1 MILEKATE
9 GSPATERN
17 TILTKRYWGLDLS
30 GSTQSAGGVD
40 GLLATVATKS
50 SPATA
55 GTETHYYHYDANGNV
70 TETIDANGDLTAS
83 YEYGALVSESGSY
96 RAAEGSPD
104 DCGKNNYIFST
115 KSIDTENGHYYY
127 GYRFYDSNLGRWLN
141 RDPLDEGGGFNLYAF
156 VANNSLI
163 YIDYLGLSRQDPNRG
178 KTGGFGQS
186 QGQKNRRYRNSGYSG
201 PDNSGFSYNGFSIP
215 YPDLGPLPPP
225 TIEMSE
231 STFVDTESCSGN
243 GVSQKG
249 TCNATCQY
257 AIRWN
262 RAAPDDIPKIL
273 YARLVGFKS
282 EAEDSD
288 CPCLPDDWK
297 DSCKDALQDK

>member
-1 MILEKATE
+1 FGE
-9 GSPATERN
+9 
-17 TILTKRYWGLDLS
+17 
-30 GSTQSAGGVD
+30 
-40 GLLATVATKS
+40 
-50 SPATA
+50 
-55 GTETHYYHYDANGNV
+55 
-70 TETIDANGDLTAS
+70 
-83 YEYGALVSESGSY
+83 LVSETGSY
-96 RAAEGSPD
+96 VGENTY
-104 DCGKNNYIFST
+104 KFST
-115 KSIDTENGHYYY
+115 KPQDTENGHYYY

-215 YPDLGPLPPP
+215 YPDPGPLPPP

-297 DSCKDALQDK
+297 DSCKDALQDKCDTLAEKKQRFRMRMNRNRK